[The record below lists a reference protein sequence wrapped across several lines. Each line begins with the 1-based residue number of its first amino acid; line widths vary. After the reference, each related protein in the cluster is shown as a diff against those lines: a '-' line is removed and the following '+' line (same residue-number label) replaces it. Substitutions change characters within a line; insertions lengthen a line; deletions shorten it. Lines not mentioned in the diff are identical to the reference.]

1 MSGKGMSENKR
12 SHDEMIKRSH
22 ERSRKLGIDRN
33 QTFSNRILK
42 GRDISTQMEL
52 NTLLLNIAEPFM
64 EFLYKF
70 LEASG
75 FIIVL
80 TSDDGCILRIVGDP
94 EPIFAARNLNMV
106 IGAYMDE
113 ASIGTNA
120 MGTAIREDA
129 PIQITAKEHFIN
141 AYHTWTCSAAPIHD
155 TDGNT
160 IGCLNLTGDAKLVH
174 PHTLGLVVAAV
185 HSIENQLATDLSQ
198 RMLFDAHQYLN
209 TVMDT
214 LTLGVFTADA
224 SGTILSLNHAA
235 TKLMNISKDFALGKN
250 IGEFITNWMQIRE
263 QVANGKKYL
272 DEETVIHIGN
282 RKETF
287 SLNAYITRNQEGD
300 ITGMV
305 TSFREMQRVYK
316 LVNKYT
322 GMNARYT
329 FEDLIGESD
338 QIHRIIEYAKTISD
352 SPSTVLIQAESG
364 TGKELF
370 AQAIHN
376 HSNRSEN
383 GFVAVNCGAIPATL
397 IESEL
402 FGYEEGAFT
411 GAKKGGRMGK
421 FELANGGTLFL
432 DEIGE
437 MPVEMQVKLLRTI
450 QEGYITRVGGD
461 KVIPVDVRIIAA
473 TNRDLLEEVS
483 KGNFRMD
490 LYYRLS
496 VIPVSIPPLKDRKE
510 DIPLLIKYFLNMK
523 SMKLHRN
530 VPEMTNE
537 LFRQLLA
544 YNWPGNIRELE
555 NFIEKFVNLDGNIDL
570 AGVLF
575 PTHGPLNIQ
584 PLPDFVLEDDP
595 LQTLEELEKKAI
607 IKALNKLNKNMS
619 QVAKSLGI
627 SRNTLYQKLKKY
639 DILLD

>member
-1 MSGKGMSENKR
+1 MPESKR
-12 SHDEMIKRSH
+12 RHDEIIRRSH
-22 ERSRKLGIDRN
+22 ERSSKLGIDRE
-33 QTFSNRILK
+33 QTFSKRILK
-42 GRDISTQMEL
+42 GREIATQMEL
-52 NTLLLNIAEPFM
+52 NTQLLDVAEPFM

-80 TSDDGCILRIVGDP
+80 TSDDGCILKIVGDT
-94 EPIFAARNLNMV
+94 EPIYAARNLNMV
-106 IGAYMDE
+106 VGAYMDE
-113 ASIGTNA
+113 ASIGTNS
-120 MGTAIREDA
+120 MGTAIHDDA

-155 TDGNT
+155 TEGHI
-160 IGCLNLTGDAKLVH
+160 IGCLNLTGDAQLVH
-174 PHTLGLVVAAV
+174 PHTLGMVVAAV
-185 HSIENQLATDLSQ
+185 HSIENQLATDVSQ

-224 SGTILSLNHAA
+224 TGTILSLNHAA
-235 TKLMNISKDFALGKN
+235 MKLMNIPKDFALGKN
-250 IGEFITNWMQIRE
+250 IGTFIPNWIQIRD

-272 DEETVIHIGN
+272 DEETVIHIGT

-287 SLNAYITRNQEGD
+287 SLNAYITQNQEGE

-329 FEDLIGESD
+329 FEDIIGESD
-338 QIHRIIEYAKTISD
+338 QIYRIIEYAKTISD

-376 HSNRSEN
+376 YSNRSEN
-383 GFVAVNCGAIPATL
+383 GFVAINCGAIPATL

-402 FGYEEGAFT
+402 FGYDEGAFT

-437 MPVEMQVKLLRTI
+437 MPIEMQVKLLRTI

-473 TNRDLLEEVS
+473 TNRDLLDEVS

-496 VIPVSIPPLKDRKE
+496 VIPISIPPLKDRKE
-510 DIPLLIKYFLNMK
+510 DIPLLMKYFLNMK

-530 VPEMTNE
+530 VPDMTNE
-537 LFRQLLA
+537 LYHKLLA

-570 AGVLF
+570 AGTLF
-575 PTHGPLNIQ
+575 PAHGPLNI
-584 PLPDFVLEDDP
+584 PSKPGFVLEDDP

-607 IKALNKLNKNMS
+607 LKAMNKLNKNMTK
-619 QVAKSLGI
+619 VAKSLGI
-627 SRNTLYQKLKKY
+627 SRNTLYLKLKKY